1 MVSPPDSEN
10 PSTARAAEAH
20 SDITQDGP
28 TSADDLD
35 AVPDLRLEPEV
46 DSLSTFGP
54 EHGPLEQHDSIPLH
68 APPTQA
74 QPTRGDIVQPDTYIV
89 WPVDDE
95 DRSWW
100 SRLRSLKASW
110 ETKRL
115 KRSAHDEP
123 LVTDADVPVPA
134 ARTGEVTV
142 DAIRSLEKHLAS
154 LATLRDACASIDR
167 RLAQIEDVSRQIEAA
182 VQLTEE
188 TLHSREGI
196 VAERLEEV
204 SARMTAR
211 LAETEET
218 IQRIERE
225 RVGETLR
232 LTQQSLADSKVPEMC
247 VNIEGQLAQARMALQ
262 RTEEAV
268 ADRTLH
274 ELCQHIDARLRRTED
289 TLDRREGVV
298 TGWLQELSADMTARF
313 AEAEE
318 AIQRIERIVSS
329 RTFEHTRSQ
338 ELSPRTDDPPVQ
350 AEETPRA
357 ALVLSRFVNITH
369 INRPIRQPWMA
380 RLAMPVLA
388 LVAAL
393 AIGALITTGR
403 GVTPDK
409 VVPLPT
415 SGQVLTP
422 VEQAPDQGIR
432 AVSTTAVVAE
442 SPRSTRERQVSAP
455 QPRSPDR
462 KSAPTDSPSP
472 RYVGT
477 LSITSIPSGASVSI
491 NGKPAGVTPLRLSRQ
506 RAGSLAVQVAHD
518 GFERWSAAVNVPAD
532 QLTQVSATLRASAR

>member
-10 PSTARAAEAH
+10 PPTAPDENP
-20 SDITQDGP
+20 DITQNGLTPADGV
-28 TSADDLD
+28 D
-35 AVPDLRLEPEV
+35 AVPDLRLQPEG

-54 EHGPLEQHDSIPLH
+54 EHALLEQQDSVPLH
-68 APPTQA
+68 VPTQA
-74 QPTRGDIVQPDTYIV
+74 QPTRGDTVEPDTYIV
-89 WPVDDE
+89 WPAADD
-95 DRSWW
+95 DRSWR

-110 ETKRL
+110 ETRRL
-115 KRSAHDEP
+115 RRSGHDEP
-123 LVTDADVPVPA
+123 LVTDADMPVPA
-134 ARTGEVTV
+134 ARTGEMTMEAV
-142 DAIRSLEKHLAS
+142 RSFERHLAS
-154 LATLRDACASIDR
+154 LTALHDACASIDR
-167 RLAQIEDVSRQIEAA
+167 RLTRIEDVSRQIEAA
-182 VQLTEE
+182 VQLTED

-196 VAERLEEV
+196 VAEKLEEV

-218 IQRIERE
+218 IHRIERE

-247 VNIEGQLAQARMALQ
+247 VNIEGQLAQARLALQ

-274 ELCQHIDARLRRTED
+274 ELCHHIDARLGRTED
-289 TLDRREGVV
+289 TLDRRERVV
-298 TGWLQELSADMTARF
+298 TEWLQELSADMTARF

-329 RTFEHTRSQ
+329 RTFEHTPSQ
-338 ELSPRTDDPPVQ
+338 EPSLRTDDRPVQ
-350 AEETPRA
+350 AETTPRA
-357 ALVLSRFVNITH
+357 ALFLSRFVNIDH
-369 INRPIRQPWMA
+369 INRPIRRPWMA

-388 LVAAL
+388 LVAVL
-393 AIGALITTGR
+393 AIGSLITTGR

-415 SGQVLTP
+415 SGQVVTP

-432 AVSTTAVVAE
+432 AVSTTAVIADA
-442 SPRSTRERQVSAP
+442 PRSTRERQVSAP

-462 KSAPTDSPSP
+462 KSAPADSQSP

-477 LSITSIPSGASVSI
+477 LSITSVPSGASVSI